1 MMVAMQLT
9 LDDLKADLDALLEA
23 YVAVVAR
30 SRPDAQV
37 RKGQRAMAHDLL
49 ESCLSRGQFVAIGPT
64 GLGKASVLLS
74 VAFVLAIRNGERTAI
89 STYSNSLLD
98 QMLTKDGP
106 EMNEAALAV
115 FGRELVIK
123 GFKGQSNYMCKKRVF
138 TLLSGSVSHPDRVAD
153 VDDPNDEGLFH
164 LANEFLHNTT
174 IPPERES
181 RGEVVQ
187 QVMAGAY
194 RRQDFK
200 VAGEPISLGDWKGV
214 NVDVCA
220 ASTCPFSATC
230 EMLADRKAAS
240 EADIVVTNHWMP
252 AIQASKNVPLVL
264 GSERLGEIHHL
275 MCDEAHGLTTVVR
288 DQSRVEL
295 NGGHVERAGS
305 VALNSIKG
313 ISVQSLPGS
322 PVSMAIAR
330 VTDLGAKAGDFSV
343 HLTKSMKP
351 LLNDKGELDCSDGLP
366 VPIADAMRRVFDW
379 CDEIEDALGFLL
391 KHSHRPSDVEALQK
405 GARELKNLRET
416 AKKAL
421 SKEGALGA
429 RSESTRDD
437 EGARWIETKGK
448 QELPTWCY
456 GAIDVSELIGSRLV
470 SPSAKSTTSA
480 DWEEDFPDECLLSDG
495 TRPSFAAVSATLP
508 PSFCDEIGLHG
519 QVAGYYDSP
528 FAPAYRRAR
537 CYIPMLTAA
546 ENALLFPKSWG
557 MDTGAHAQWAA
568 QQIVHAVLMNRG
580 RALVIAASKANQ
592 AIYVA
597 ALRKHLVGTGIN
609 VYEQPQQGTAGL
621 DEIVTQWREHDPSS
635 VLVGVESVGTGLDA
649 RGETCTLVIVDRPS
663 RKPSNFVDNARSA
676 AVRERTGLGRWE
688 SESKVYVSDATLR
701 LEQAVG
707 RLIRDVTDYGMAM
720 VLDPRLVRPGTEAVR
735 QAMANDPSLMMPRN
749 LYSQHVVDTYYAGLR
764 SFADQNVIVH
774 DKRGQ
779 WAWMLNDG
787 LKSA

>member
-1 MMVAMQLT
+1 MMVTMQLT

-37 RKGQRAMAHDLL
+37 RQGQREMAHDLL
-49 ESCLSRGQFVAIGPT
+49 ESCLSRGQFVAVGPT

-106 EMNEAALAV
+106 EMNEAARVV

-123 GFKGQSNYMCKKRVF
+123 GFKGQSNYACKKRVF
-138 TLLSGSVSHPDRVAD
+138 TMLSGLVSHPRQVTD
-153 VDDPNDEGLFH
+153 VDKPDDEGLH
-164 LANEFLHNTT
+164 LLANEFLHNTA
-174 IPPERES
+174 IVLERAS
-181 RGEVVQ
+181 RREAVQ
-187 QVMAGAY
+187 QVMAGRH

-200 VAGEPISLGDWKGV
+200 VVGEPISLGDWAAI

-220 ASTCPFSATC
+220 ASACPFSSTC
-230 EMLADRKAAS
+230 EMLADRHAAS
-240 EADIVVTNHWMP
+240 KADIVVTNHWMP

-288 DQSRVEL
+288 DQSRLEL
-295 NGGHVERAGS
+295 NGGHVERAGTA
-305 VALNSIKG
+305 ALNSIKG
-313 ISVQSLPGS
+313 LNVPSSSGS
-322 PVSMAIAR
+322 PASMAIAR
-330 VTDLGAKAGDFSV
+330 VMDLGQKAGDLSA
-343 HLTKSMKP
+343 HLTKSMAP

-366 VPIADAMRRVFDW
+366 VPIADAMRRVVDW
-379 CDEIEDALGFLL
+379 SDEIEDALGVLL
-391 KHSHRPSDVEALQK
+391 KHTDRPSDVEALQK
-405 GARELKNLRET
+405 GLRELKGLRGT

-421 SKEGALGA
+421 SKEHSQDGRTEAK
-429 RSESTRDD
+429 RDD

-448 QELPTWCY
+448 HELPTWCY
-456 GAIDVSELIGSRLV
+456 GAIDVSKLISSRLV
-470 SPSAKSTTSA
+470 NPIANSMTVT
-480 DWEEDFPDECLLSDG
+480 DWAEDFPEESLLSDG
-495 TRPSFAAVSATLP
+495 TTPSFTAVSATLP

-519 QVAGYYDSP
+519 RIAVRYDSP

-537 CYIPMLTAA
+537 CYIPMLTAK
-546 ENALLFPKSWG
+546 ENELLFPKSWG

-592 AIYVA
+592 AIYVS
-597 ALRKHLVGTGIN
+597 ALRKHLAGTGIN

-676 AVRERTGLGRWE
+676 AVRQRTNLGRWE
-688 SESKVYVSDATLR
+688 SETQVYVSDATLR

-735 QAMANDPSLMMPRN
+735 QAMASDPSLMMPRN
-749 LYSQHVVDTYYAGLR
+749 LYSQHVVETYYKGLR
-764 SFADQNVIVH
+764 SFVDQNVIVH
-774 DKRGQ
+774 DKKGQ

-787 LKSA
+787 LKDA